1 MNINIK
7 SSRGNYKVVEFNFSK
22 FLYNKTNNK
31 FFYVIAS
38 NVYKK
43 NKHVKKIKN
52 RRFKPAI
59 SQENPLVARHVMD
72 LQRPYWFCCWAC
84 SNP

>member
-7 SSRGNYKVVEFNFSK
+7 SSRGNYKVVECNFAK

-31 FFYVIAS
+31 FFYVIDS

-43 NKHVKKIKN
+43 NK
-52 RRFKPAI
+52 
-59 SQENPLVARHVMD
+59 
-72 LQRPYWFCCWAC
+72 
-84 SNP
+84 